1 MSPYTCPPTS
11 SHNPDCRRLMANT
24 NSGRPMVVRS
34 GKGRRGAPLTRRSQ
48 VGLDGVT
55 RRREGGWES
64 VGVSTKAGKLSQG
77 FRGQQTSE
85 RESIGVE
92 TVTEGKS
99 HHRHHN
105 NPSQQT
111 TTPHTTPHPVTVPYN
126 PQNSAFHTAVVTS
139 AHTVAYHNPH
149 LPQCH
154 MAMGTTVARHKRHS
168 PRCTIANPIT
178 EPHSATKMRR
188 CTTATL

>member
-64 VGVSTKAGKLSQG
+64 VGVPTKAAKSSLGLVGRSST
-77 FRGQQTSE
+77 RARNNT
-85 RESIGVE
+85 VE

-111 TTPHTTPHPVTVPYN
+111 TTPHTTPHPVTVPYSQHN
-126 PQNSAFHTAVVTS
+126 RAFHTAVVTS
-139 AHTVAYHNPH
+139 TSTTHTIHTVPH
-149 LPQCH
+149 GH
-154 MAMGTTVARHKRHS
+154 GDNSGTT
-168 PRCTIANPIT
+168 
-178 EPHSATKMRR
+178 
-188 CTTATL
+188 